1 MPIIHYDDPNIE
13 RDDLAVLARQG
24 FESELCPEFNRYV
37 YEYCR
42 KHRILHSEACKHIIV
57 QDVYVQY
64 MKKMELGDKG
74 VNACVSVNKEYSD
87 DRSC

>member
-13 RDDLAVLARQG
+13 RDDLAILALQG
-24 FESELCPEFNRYV
+24 FERELCPEFNRYV

-57 QDVYVQY
+57 QDVYVQM
-64 MKKMELGDKG
+64 MKNMENKE
-74 VNACVSVNKEYSD
+74 VKQCVSVNKDYSD

>member
-13 RDDLAVLARQG
+13 RDDLAILALQG
-24 FESELCPEFNRYV
+24 FERELCPEFNRYV

-57 QDVYVQY
+57 QDVYVQM
-64 MKKMELGDKG
+64 MKNMENKE
-74 VNACVSVNKEYSD
+74 VKQCVPVNKDYSD